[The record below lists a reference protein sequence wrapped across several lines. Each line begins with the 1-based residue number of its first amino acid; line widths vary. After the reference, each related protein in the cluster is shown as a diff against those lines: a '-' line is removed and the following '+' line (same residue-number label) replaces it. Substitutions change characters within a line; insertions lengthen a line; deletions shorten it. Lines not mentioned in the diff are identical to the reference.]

1 MYALQ
6 IAVMKGR
13 GGILSAVTHYARM
26 FEAVGVHSAT
36 LYRGPAPDIVR
47 ANGALIE
54 APASLTSPLFAIS
67 PEQFSLRR
75 AIVEAGVG
83 AAPDIAIVHSD
94 LALGA
99 IKRMFPTT
107 AAVAICHSDKLK
119 RKDRADLIVALNAV
133 QAAAARAAH
142 PRTRVAQIGNPFVPP
157 PASVAMAAGAQ
168 PRLNFVA
175 RFIDTKQPLA
185 LIEAVAKL
193 SARPALRFIG
203 AGELE
208 PQMRAALAD
217 ANLDA
222 EFPGWL
228 AEPFAKFHDQDILVL
243 PSLWEGLPY
252 LLQEALAHGVP
263 TIASDNPG
271 NAAALADGAYG
282 ALFRVGDTGALAE
295 AIAAAL
301 SNLDA
306 LKAKAENG
314 RAALDGRYG
323 AHTFWRALTDELKM
337 VREPSHV

>member
-1 MYALQ
+1 MYVLQ

-26 FEAVGVHSAT
+26 FDAVGVRSAT
-36 LYRGPAPDIVR
+36 LYRGPAPDVVR
-47 ANGALIE
+47 ANGAIIE

-75 AIVEAGVG
+75 AIVEAGGG

-99 IKRMFPTT
+99 IKRMFPSI

-142 PRTRVAQIGNPFVPP
+142 PRVRVAQIGNPFVIPN
-157 PASVAMAAGAQ
+157 PASLAVGAQ

-185 LIEAVAKL
+185 LIEAVARL
-193 SARPALRFIG
+193 SSRPALRFIG

-208 PQMRAALAD
+208 PQMRAALAT
-217 ANLDA
+217 ANLEA

-228 AEPFAKFHDQDILVL
+228 AAPFSEFHNQDILVL

-263 TIASDNPG
+263 IIASDNPG

-282 ALFRVGDTGALAE
+282 ALFRVGDAAALAE
-295 AIAAAL
+295 AIATAL
-301 SNLDA
+301 PNLDA

-314 RAALDGRYG
+314 RAALEARYG
-323 AHTFWRALTDELKM
+323 AQAFWRALTTELQV